1 MVKRFVAFST
11 KAIFVFLLLL
21 PVAGHA
27 GVLEDYEESH
37 KIYLA
42 ATACMAAYSDRVGGF
57 ALDALR
63 ENGWQVE
70 SYAKTTSKA
79 DARFLLARK
88 VQPDGNQPVF
98 ILAVVGTETVKD
110 VLIDLLVDQVY
121 FAGRT
126 PEEFA
131 ANAER
136 KDMPATAPKVHR
148 GYNQFVQTALDAQGK
163 DDKDTAKQQLTAMLL
178 EHHAGKIYLV
188 GHSMGGAVVTLAGAR
203 LVSAGIQPEQI
214 EIITFGAP
222 AVGNAAFRQEFE
234 PVLQLTRIITFG
246 DPISE
251 ALQDVVGGY
260 NQFGHK
266 IIWDVPETATILP
279 HEMTMYLDLAIKHY
293 YWNRHQAIQAGLIPA
308 PPDQTLPV
316 ADVPRVYVAPIKNHL
331 SENLQEEFFYMKEAL
346 QDEYRRSFPGYVIDT
361 AQDDG
366 DVFKKAAAAG
376 CQWVLVSE
384 IQDSK
389 IKTTQSGYYVSLEQS
404 VYSVATGE
412 IINFAS
418 YGSSSRTTTL
428 LQALIHDSK
437 NIRRDSHIWLT
448 PARTK

>member
-1 MVKRFVAFST
+1 
-11 KAIFVFLLLL
+11 
-21 PVAGHA
+21 
-27 GVLEDYEESH
+27 
-37 KIYLA
+37 
-42 ATACMAAYSDRVGGF
+42 MAAYSDRVGGF

-63 ENGWQVE
+63 ENGWKVE
-70 SYAKTTSKA
+70 SYAKTTRKA

-88 VQPDGNQPVF
+88 VQPDGNQPEL

-110 VLIDLLVDQVY
+110 ILTDLLVDQVY

-163 DDKDTAKQQLTAMLL
+163 DDKGTARQQLTAMLL

-251 ALQDVVGGY
+251 ALQDLVGGY
-260 NQFGHK
+260 NQFGRK
-266 IIWDVPETATILP
+266 IIWDVPETATVLP

-361 AQDDG
+361 AQEDG
-366 DVFKKAAAAG
+366 DVFKKAAAGG

-448 PARTK
+448 PAHTK